1 MSIDDCYARISALE
15 SELSSVKARL
25 KNLEELLDDKDH
37 DLFEQWFKRFL
48 DDKCN
53 GGW

>member
-1 MSIDDCYARISALE
+1 MSIDDCYAKINALE
-15 SELSSVKARL
+15 SRLSSIEAGL
-25 KNLEELLDDKDH
+25 KKLQELLDDNDH
-37 DLFEQWFKRFL
+37 DLFESWFKRFL